1 MAGRIIIIYYVLV
14 ALSKSFYGE
23 CFESCLHHPKVLIG
37 TRNIRLPK
45 NCDPCCIY
53 LAIKIDHK
61 PFLCWRCIVHIHPMS
76 LSTYWLLSAVSDLET
91 VSNFSDMIDLM
102 ISDDAAEV
110 PTAEEIMSHPLL
122 SNRLV
127 LTLKFIEEISIKTV
141 AERKEFFR

>member
-1 MAGRIIIIYYVLV
+1 
-14 ALSKSFYGE
+14 
-23 CFESCLHHPKVLIG
+23 
-37 TRNIRLPK
+37 
-45 NCDPCCIY
+45 
-53 LAIKIDHK
+53 
-61 PFLCWRCIVHIHPMS
+61 MS
-76 LSTYWLLSAVSDLET
+76 LSTHWLLSAVSDLET